1 MEEERERLNQRISA
15 LTGKLAEAKFSSDVE
30 AFNVRCLLTCQNQ
43 DKIRIFSVSCSYKSR
58 PTHTHKIDVFMNR
71 IVLLYLN

>member
-30 AFNVRCLLTCQNQ
+30 AFNVRCLLTCKNQ
-43 DKIRIFSVSCSYKSR
+43 DK
-58 PTHTHKIDVFMNR
+58 NE
-71 IVLLYLN
+71 N